1 LEGILWKRMEGFDII
16 YMIIL
21 NYLYPDI

>member
-1 LEGILWKRMEGFDII
+1 MLIFKCEYYEIGGDII

-21 NYLYPDI
+21 